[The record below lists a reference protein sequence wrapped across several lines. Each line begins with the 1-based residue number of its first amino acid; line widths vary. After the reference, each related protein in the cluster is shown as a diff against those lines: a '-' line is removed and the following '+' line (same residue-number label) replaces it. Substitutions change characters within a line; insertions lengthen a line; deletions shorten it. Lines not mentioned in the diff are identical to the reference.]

1 MVVDYIIRDVQ
12 VYNSYFKKFIQGDVA
27 IKDGK
32 FVYIGKNYENQLF
45 TDEIIDGKGKF
56 MVPGLVDIH
65 MHIESS
71 MTTPSEF
78 SKWAI
83 KHGVTTVVADPH
95 EIANV
100 FGVEGI
106 KEFIKYDE
114 KLDIFY
120 GIPSSVPSTSP
131 NLETTGGIISDEEV
145 DELLCYEKILCLG
158 EVMNF
163 KDLIE
168 DETSLIN
175 RIIKSVREKRKNIPL
190 EGHCPRIDGVDLALY
205 IYRGVDGD
213 HTQQSVE
220 SIKEKI
226 MNGMFMEIQHK
237 SMSEDN
243 MKFLI
248 DNNLY
253 EHFCLVTDDVMA
265 DKLKEG
271 HLNLLLK
278 KAVELG
284 MKLEDA
290 IYVSTFTPARRM
302 GLLDRGTIAPG
313 KIADFLLIEDL
324 EEFEI
329 NAVYKSGDLVY
340 ESNKSWR
347 EEYFNNI
354 STFPSKFSNSVKLDY
369 ITEEKL
375 MLRYEEVKFG
385 EDKLVGCKSEGEK
398 LEGLNCKGN
407 KSKVKCRTMEVTRTT
422 TFTKEGEITLQVEDG
437 QVAWQNE
444 DCALIAVFER
454 YGKSGGS
461 AFGIVTGDI
470 IKQGAVATTW
480 AHDHHNLMVMGRNI
494 KDMIEAANKVIE
506 MQGGYAV
513 SGEGEIMASAPLPI
527 GGIVSSVPIEELGE
541 ELKKVRKAMK
551 DLGYDHNNEIMS
563 FSTLSLP
570 VSPEIKI
577 TDKGLIDVKKQE
589 VVSLYK

>member
-12 VYNSYFKKFIQGDVA
+12 VYNSYFKKFTHGDVA
-27 IKDGK
+27 IKEGN
-32 FVYIGKNYENQLF
+32 FVYIGKNYEAQLF
-45 TDEIIDGKGKF
+45 TDRIIEGKGKF

-106 KEFIKYDE
+106 KEFIKHDE

-120 GIPSSVPSTSP
+120 GIPSSVPSTSQH
-131 NLETTGGIISDEEV
+131 LETTGGIISDEEV
-145 DELLCYEKILCLG
+145 DELLCYEKVLCLG

-168 DETSLIN
+168 DETSQIN

-243 MKFLI
+243 IKFLI

-265 DKLKEG
+265 DRLKEG

-302 GLLDRGTIAPG
+302 GLLDRGAIAPG
-313 KIADFLLIEDL
+313 KVADFLLIEDL

-329 NAVYKSGDLVY
+329 NAVYKGGDLVY
-340 ESNKSWR
+340 ESNKSWK

-354 STFPSKFSNSVKLDY
+354 STFPSKFFNSVQLDS
-369 ITEEKL
+369 ITEEQ
-375 MLRYEEVKFG
+375 LRLRHE
-385 EDKLVGCKSEGEK
+385 
-398 LEGLNCKGN
+398 GN

-422 TFTKEGEITLQVEDG
+422 TFTKEGEITLQVKDG

-454 YGKSGGS
+454 YGKNGGS

-470 IKQGAVATTW
+470 IKCGAVATTW

-494 KDMIEAANKVIE
+494 QDMVEAANKVIE

-513 SGEGEIMASAPLPI
+513 SNNEKIIASASLPI
-527 GGIVSSVPIEELGE
+527 GGIISNAPIEELGE
-541 ELKKVRKAMK
+541 DLKSVRSAMK
-551 DLGYDHNNEIMS
+551 ELEYNHNNEIMS

-570 VSPEIKI
+570 VSPELKI
-577 TDKGLIDVKKQE
+577 TDKGLIDVKKQK